1 MRSDLF
7 LKDVCVCVCVCVCVR
22 TSICKGRSRGS
33 GRRHVQLPRQ
43 EMMFN

>member
-7 LKDVCVCVCVCVCVR
+7 LKDVCVCVCVR